1 MWLRMTLVIV
11 TLVTA
16 GCVAIP
22 YYASESSETFIEEET
37 LKFIEIGKST
47 RAELQQTIGLPD
59 WSFNDGSRWI
69 YKVSASKPGG
79 WGGCY
84 IEVISIEG
92 SAGCGRSYHEPVMTI
107 LDLSISDLDVI
118 SKQEI
123 STVKRDACIEPGVC
137 LGAWYPVTL
146 HASPEEEAHA
156 KQGRYREQCWESPV
170 TLYASPEEEAHVKQ
184 FQAEPEQC
192 LVFLYTDSPDTNC
205 ILSVDSVRVL
215 RAYRKNSEFLLL
227 RLDPGKHRI
236 LVASHSKISMENSGI
251 IDIDCLAGGIHFLR
265 ERKFEGPHSV
275 MENGATRDVLSHQSW
290 LALVP
295 DDLGRSAI
303 MDKTLHL
310 LPGSELMDK
319 GILPLPDSALLPA
332 SK

>member
-1 MWLRMTLVIV
+1 M
-11 TLVTA
+11 
-16 GCVAIP
+16 IP
-22 YYASESSETFIEEET
+22 YYASESSETFIEEES

-69 YKVSASKPGG
+69 YKVSTSKPGG

-84 IEVISIEG
+84 IEVISAEG
-92 SAGCGRSYHEPVMTI
+92 SAGCGRSDYEPVMTI
-107 LDLSISDLDVI
+107 LDLSISNLDVI

-123 STVKRDACIEPGVC
+123 STVKMGACIETGVC
-137 LGAWYPVTL
+137 LGAWETPV
-146 HASPEEEAHA
+146 
-156 KQGRYREQCWESPV
+156 KG
-170 TLYASPEEEAHVKQ
+170 

-192 LVFLYTDSPDTNC
+192 LVFLYTDSPDTNR

-215 RAYRKNSEFLLL
+215 GAYRKNSEFLLL

-265 ERKFEGPHSV
+265 ERKFEGNHSV
-275 MENGATRDVLSHQSW
+275 RENGATRRVLSDQSW

-295 DDLGRSAI
+295 DNLGRSAI
-303 MDKTLHL
+303 MDKTLHP
-310 LPGSELMDK
+310 LPDSELMDK

-332 SK
+332 SKELP